1 MITDEAAEKALRY
14 LASTDEQLGE
24 LVGLVKG
31 LEHRMKTEKAIAFL
45 QSGQKSVAAKE
56 AEALASDNYLAML
69 QTYEEA
75 VTDMETVKAKRKTR
89 ELGIEVWRSQNS
101 NRRQAGQV

>member
-1 MITDEAAEKALRY
+1 MITDDSAEKALRY

-24 LVGLVKG
+24 LVGQVKG

-45 QSGQKSVAAKE
+45 QHSGTVAERE
-56 AEALASDNYLAML
+56 AAALTGIEYLAMVDK
-69 QTYEEA
+69 YETA
-75 VTDMETVKAKRKTR
+75 VTEMEIIRAKRKTR